1 MEDPAAIA
9 KALRGEY
16 KGLHRFRAADYRVTC
31 DIQPE
36 RVLVLVLAAGH
47 RKDVYR
53 YATQE

>member
-1 MEDPAAIA
+1 MNEKVATMEDPAAIA

-36 RVLVLVLAAGH
+36 LVLVLAAGH
-47 RKDVYR
+47 RKDVY
-53 YATQE
+53 